1 MTKVAFLGLGAM
13 GSRMAKNIVAAGF
26 DVAVWNRSEAAG
38 KALEALGAKLAKSP
52 KEAAEGADVVV
63 AMLTDD
69 KASEFVWTS
78 ALTGMKQG
86 AVAVEMSTLTPA
98 WIAELAKR
106 AEAVGVKLLDGPVS
120 GSRPQAEGKTL
131 VIMTG
136 GDAAAF
142 EAAKPVL
149 AAMGVPHYVGPTGTG
164 AVYKL
169 AVNALLGIQIAA
181 WAELIAFFEQNGVKA
196 ADAVNLIST
205 MPVSSASGGGMAK
218 LMVANDH
225 APRFTNA
232 LLAKDFRYLRQTVEK
247 TRGRAPV
254 SAAAASVFEVGARM
268 LGEENVS
275 AVVKL
280 YGKTES
286 SQEPSRGAQDSSSVC
301 VIS

>member
-13 GSRMAKNIVAAGF
+13 GSRMAKNILATGF
-26 DVAVWNRSEAAG
+26 DLAVWNRSEAAA
-38 KALEALGAKLAKSP
+38 KTLEAQGAISAKSP

-69 KASEFVWTS
+69 KASESVWTS
-78 ALTGMKQG
+78 ALTGMKKG

-98 WIAELAKR
+98 WVAELAQR
-106 AEAVGVKLLDGPVS
+106 AEAAGVKLLDAPVS
-120 GSRPQAEGKTL
+120 GSRPQAEAKAL

-136 GDAAAF
+136 GDAAAY

-149 AAMGVPHYVGPTGTG
+149 AAMGAPHHVGPTGTG

-181 WAELIAFFEQNGVKA
+181 WAELIAFFEQNGVNP
-196 ADAVNLIST
+196 ADAVALIAT

-218 LMVANDH
+218 LMIANDH

-232 LLAKDFRYLRQTVEK
+232 LLAKDFRYLQQTAATTSGK
-247 TRGRAPV
+247 TPV
-254 SAAAASVFEVGARM
+254 SDVAAAIFASGAEKW
-268 LGEENVS
+268 GEENVT

-280 YGKTES
+280 YES
-286 SQEPSRGAQDSSSVC
+286 K
-301 VIS
+301 

>member
-26 DVAVWNRSEAAG
+26 DVTVWNRNEAAG
-38 KALEALGAKLAKSP
+38 KALEAAGARLAKSP
-52 KEAAEGADVVV
+52 KEAVEGADVVI

-69 KASEFVWTS
+69 KASETVWTS

-98 WIAELAKR
+98 WVAELAKR
-106 AEAVGVKLLDGPVS
+106 AEAVGVKLLDAPVS
-120 GSRPQAEGKTL
+120 GSRPQAEAGQL

-142 EAAKPVL
+142 ETAKPVF
-149 AAMGVPHYVGPTGTG
+149 AAMGAPQYVGPTGTG

-181 WAELIAFFEQNGVKA
+181 WAELIAYFEQNGVKP

-218 LMVANDH
+218 LMIANDH

-232 LLAKDFRYLRQTVEK
+232 LLAKDFRYLQQTTTK
-247 TRGRAPV
+247 TGGKTPV
-254 SAAAASVFEVGARM
+254 SDAAAGVFAAGAKQW
-268 LGEENVS
+268 GEENVS

-280 YGKTES
+280 YDGK
-286 SQEPSRGAQDSSSVC
+286 
-301 VIS
+301 

>member
-26 DVAVWNRSEAAG
+26 DLAVWNRSEAAG
-38 KALEALGAKLAKSP
+38 KTLEAAGARLVKSP
-52 KEAAEGADVVV
+52 KDAAEGADVVI

-69 KASEFVWTS
+69 KASESVWTS
-78 ALTGMKQG
+78 ALTGMKKD

-98 WIAELAKR
+98 WVAELARR
-106 AEAVGVKLLDGPVS
+106 AEAAGVKLLDAPVS
-120 GSRPQAEGKTL
+120 GSRPQAEAKAL

-149 AAMGVPHYVGPTGTG
+149 AAMGAPHHVGPTGTG

-181 WAELIAFFEQNGVKA
+181 WAELIGFFEQNGVKA
-196 ADAVNLIST
+196 DDAVALITT
-205 MPVSSASGGGMAK
+205 MSVSSPSGGGMAK
-218 LMVANDH
+218 WMVAGDH

-232 LLAKDFRYLRQTVEK
+232 LLAKDFRYMQQTVAK
-247 TRGRAPV
+247 TGGKTPV
-254 SAAAASVFEVGARM
+254 SDAAAGVFEAGAKQW
-268 LGEENVS
+268 GEENVT
-275 AVVKL
+275 AVAKL
-280 YGKTES
+280 YEGK
-286 SQEPSRGAQDSSSVC
+286 
-301 VIS
+301 